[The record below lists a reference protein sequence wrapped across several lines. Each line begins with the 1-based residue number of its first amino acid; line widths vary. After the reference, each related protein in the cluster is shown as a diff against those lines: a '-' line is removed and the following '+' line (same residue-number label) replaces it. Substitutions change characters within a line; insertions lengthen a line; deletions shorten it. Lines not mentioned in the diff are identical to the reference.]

1 MEVNVMAE
9 AAIDVQVETPAEA
22 QDVDSKRERS
32 TIDFPYLGLESAV
45 EVAKA
50 VHDVGGMKCQW
61 DQLAAKMNQA
71 AKGGGFRQRVMAA
84 KTFGL
89 LTHGQGMVTLSS
101 LGSRINDPSQEAA
114 AKADA
119 FLAVPLFCKIYEEFK
134 GSVLP
139 PAAGLEAAMVAHG
152 VTPKQKDTAR
162 QVFQRSATEAGFFA
176 YGVNRLVLPSFKA
189 SSSPKDAGD
198 VKHDEVEKPKK
209 KGSGG
214 GDGGDRHPLI
224 EGLLKEL
231 PEPQTEWTTEERKNW
246 LEMAST
252 IFNVIYKNSDDSRGS
267 LRVVIEKT
275 SAK

>member
-1 MEVNVMAE
+1 MAE
-9 AAIDVQVETPAEA
+9 SAPDTQVDKSEGPQETDA
-22 QDVDSKRERS
+22 KRERS
-32 TIDFPYLGLESAV
+32 TIDFPYLGLDAAV

-50 VHDVGGMKCQW
+50 VHDVGGTKCQW
-61 DQLAAKMNQA
+61 DQLAAKLNQA

-89 LTHGQGMVTLSS
+89 LTYAQGIVSLTP
-101 LGSRINDPSQEAA
+101 LGSRLSDPAQEAA

-119 FLAVPLFCKIYEEFK
+119 FLAVPLFSKVYEQFK
-134 GSVLP
+134 GGVLP
-139 PAAGLEAAMVAHG
+139 PAAGLETAMVALG

-162 QVFQRSATEAGFFA
+162 QVFHRSATEAGFFA
-176 YGVNRLVLPSFKA
+176 YGPSRLVLPSFKP
-189 SSSPKDAGD
+189 SSTPAPPKPS
-198 VKHDEVEKPKK
+198 DEAKNGEVDHTRGKK
-209 KGSGG
+209 NGNG
-214 GDGGDRHPLI
+214 GDGGNQHPLI

-231 PEPQTEWTTEERKNW
+231 PEPKTEWPMEERKNW

-267 LRVVIEKT
+267 LRVVVEKA